1 MKTESQKAQ
10 FFICHASDDKDE
22 FVRPLAKYFLKSGA
36 SIFYDE
42 YSIKLGD
49 SISSKINQGL
59 KEAEVAIIVL
69 SYSFFQKNWPEA
81 ELQSLINR
89 QISGKTRLVII
100 YHGVSHEEVAD
111 RYPLLQD
118 LFGISSSIGVEKLA
132 SKIFDDTSF
141 SSQIS

>member
-1 MKTESQKAQ
+1 MNPESQKAQ

-22 FVRPLAKYFLKSGA
+22 FVRPLDKYFLKSGA

-42 YSIKLGD
+42 YSIQLGD

-69 SYSFFQKNWPEA
+69 SYAFFQKNWPEA
-81 ELQSLINR
+81 ELQALINR

-100 YHGVSHEEVAD
+100 YHGVTHEEVSKQH
-111 RYPLLQD
+111 PLLQD
-118 LFGISSSIGVEKLA
+118 LYWRIERNWN
-132 SKIFDDTSF
+132 
-141 SSQIS
+141 